1 MLAHI
6 SRSSTFDP
14 EFDQTAFSTELS
26 FTYLDDDEAN
36 TREVKFTAVSNTSQ
50 EEADTIAYAEMRDRV
65 KVMVDF
71 LDSQFPEA
79 V

>member
-14 EFDQTAFSTELS
+14 AAGETAFSTELS
-26 FTYLDDDEAN
+26 FTCLDDDEAN
-36 TREVKFTAVSNTSQ
+36 TREVKFTAVSATSQ
-50 EEADTIAYAEMRDRV
+50 DEADAIAYAEMRDRV

-71 LDSQFPEA
+71 LDSQFPA
-79 V
+79 IV